1 MKVVASSEK
10 PDANV
15 ASEEPVK
22 AKQEPPSED
31 LFAPLKPDLIARL
44 DDAEAARP
52 RTTSAS
58 AEAPRLLVVL
68 GWLAL
73 ILLGGFLGLYIG
85 ARIGDALNPPVEM
98 FEWRVYVI
106 YGALIG
112 AVVGAIALPMT
123 VSLLIRWRHRRAIRH
138 QS

>member
-10 PDANV
+10 PYANM
-15 ASEEPVK
+15 ALEKPVK

-44 DDAEAARP
+44 DDVEAARP
-52 RTTSAS
+52 STTSAP

-73 ILLGGFLGLYIG
+73 ILFGGFLGLYIG

-98 FEWRVYVI
+98 FEWRMYVI

-112 AVVGAIALPMT
+112 AVVGAITLPMT
-123 VSLLIRWRHRRAIRH
+123 VSLLIRWRHSRAIRH